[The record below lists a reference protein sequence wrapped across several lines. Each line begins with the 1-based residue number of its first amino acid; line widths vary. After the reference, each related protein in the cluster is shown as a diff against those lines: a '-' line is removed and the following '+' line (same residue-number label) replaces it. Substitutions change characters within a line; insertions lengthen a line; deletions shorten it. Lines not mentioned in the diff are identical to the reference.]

1 MAVGGFFKRRRFLS
15 ALGLGMLAAPFAV
28 RRADAAQAG
37 PHAIASGSGEAIPA
51 PDELRDRFE
60 IRELLERYSHT
71 VDFMDWER
79 LDTVFTDDATVDY
92 SALQDSFG
100 DWPYFARGMP
110 EIRRLYEIVIPPNY
124 GTLHH
129 MSNHLIALYGDEGR
143 VRTYMHVGGGSAFA
157 GVYLCGVVRTAA
169 GWRIRDYAWAAH
181 TRENPADA
189 ERMRAWMRERPG
201 PA

>member
-1 MAVGGFFKRRRFLS
+1 MRDFFKRRTFLS
-15 ALGLGMLAAPFAV
+15 AFGLGVLAMPFAA
-28 RRADAAQAG
+28 RRAGAVQAG
-37 PHAIASGSGEAIPA
+37 AQPSGIGSEAGSLA

-92 SALQDSFG
+92 SALRDSFG
-100 DWPYFARGMP
+100 DWPYFARGMQ

-129 MSNHLIALYGDEGR
+129 MSNHLIALHGDEAR

-169 GWRIRDYAWAAH
+169 GWRIRDYSWAAH

-189 ERMRAWMRERPG
+189 ERMRAWMRK
-201 PA
+201 PADRA

>member
-1 MAVGGFFKRRRFLS
+1 MGGFFKRRRFLY
-15 ALGLGMLAAPFAV
+15 AFGLGVLATPFAA
-28 RRADAAQAG
+28 RRAGALQAG
-37 PHAIASGSGEAIPA
+37 AQPGGSGSEAA
-51 PDELRDRFE
+51 SLGPDELRDRFE

-79 LDTVFTDDATVDY
+79 LDTVFADDATVDY
-92 SALQDSFG
+92 SALRDSFG
-100 DWPYFARGMP
+100 DWPHFARGLQ

-129 MSNHLIALYGDEGR
+129 MSNHLIALYGDEAR

-157 GVYLCGVVRTAA
+157 GVYLCGVVRTAS
-169 GWRIRDYAWAAH
+169 GWRIRDYSWAAH

-189 ERMRAWMRERPG
+189 ERMRAWMRE
-201 PA
+201 PAERA

>member
-1 MAVGGFFKRRRFLS
+1 MGGFFRRRRFLS
-15 ALGLGMLAAPFAV
+15 GLGLGVLAAPFAAQDV
-28 RRADAAQAG
+28 SASRAGGHPGGTGSVAAG
-37 PHAIASGSGEAIPA
+37 LELG
-51 PDELRDRFE
+51 ELRDRFE

-92 SALQDSFG
+92 SALEESFG
-100 DWPYFARGMP
+100 DWPHFARGLQ

-129 MSNHLIALYGDEGR
+129 MSNHLIALYGDEAR

-157 GVYLCGVVRTAA
+157 GVYLCGVVRTAS
-169 GWRIRDYAWAAH
+169 GWRIRDYSWAAH

-189 ERMRAWMRERPG
+189 ERMRAWMRKPAERV
-201 PA
+201 